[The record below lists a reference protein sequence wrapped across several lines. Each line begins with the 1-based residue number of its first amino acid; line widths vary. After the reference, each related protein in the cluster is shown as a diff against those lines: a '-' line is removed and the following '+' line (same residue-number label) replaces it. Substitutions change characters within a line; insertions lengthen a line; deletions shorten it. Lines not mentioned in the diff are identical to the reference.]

1 MLVEQVERFIQERE
15 SSPEDGL
22 WRKIVHAIAAESGLQ
37 GRYMSHEVGGRCD
50 VESDRALQKLVKAGR
65 LA

>member
-22 WRKIVHAIAAESGLQ
+22 WRKIVHAIAAEPGLQ
-37 GRYMSHEVGGRCD
+37 GRYMSHEVGGD
-50 VESDRALQKLVKAGR
+50 VMSRAIER
-65 LA
+65 FRSW